1 MTSPF
6 TARPLDAAAV
16 PGADARVAS
25 FLRSVYA
32 WMGAGLAVTAVVAWY
47 VANSPAILGAI
58 VGNRAIFWGLII
70 AQFGVVLALSAMVQ
84 RLSAAVAALLFIGY
98 SALTGVTM
106 AFVLLAYTGQS
117 VASTFAVAAGMFGG
131 MALFGTLTK
140 RSLAGW
146 SQFLMMGL
154 MGVVIASLV
163 GIFWQNESFHF
174 ILAFCGVVTF
184 TGLAA
189 YDAQMLKQMALAL
202 PAGRGHG
209 AYAINGAL
217 KLYLDF
223 INLFLMMLRLF
234 GDRR

>member
-6 TARPLDAAAV
+6 ASRPFDAAAL
-16 PGADARVAS
+16 PGADARVAG

-32 WMGAGLAVTAVVAWY
+32 WMAAGLAVTAVVAWY
-47 VANSPAILGAI
+47 VATSPAIVQTI
-58 VGNRAIFWGLII
+58 VSNRAIFWVLII
-70 AQFGVVLALSAMVQ
+70 AQFGVVVALSAMVQ
-84 RLSAAVAALLFIGY
+84 RLSAATAGALFLGY
-98 SALTGVTM
+98 SGLTGVTM

-117 VASTFAVAAGMFGG
+117 VASTFAIAAGMFGG

-154 MGVVIASLV
+154 IGVVIASIV
-163 GIFWQNESFHF
+163 GIFWRNDSFHF

-189 YDAQMLKQMALAL
+189 YDAQKLKAMALAL
-202 PAGRGHG
+202 PDGRGHG
-209 AYAINGAL
+209 AYAITGAL
-217 KLYLDF
+217 TLYLDF
-223 INLFLMMLRLF
+223 INLFLFLLRLL
-234 GDRR
+234 GRRR